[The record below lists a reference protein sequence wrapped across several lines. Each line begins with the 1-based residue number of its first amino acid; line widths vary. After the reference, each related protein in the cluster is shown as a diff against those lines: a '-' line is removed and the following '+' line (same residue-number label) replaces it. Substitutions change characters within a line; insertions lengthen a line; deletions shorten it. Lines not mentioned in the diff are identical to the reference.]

1 MWNHVGYLVDNREF
15 MCCFGCDSSY
25 DAGMTWALITNIILF
40 TALFMLAILGI
51 LGLTQWISRKSL
63 KKVDPEL
70 TLALIPLVLMTIAY
84 FIFDKLIVL
93 NVRPDGSGEPSFP
106 STHVMVVT
114 TIFILSALVLPKYVK
129 SKVAYVSFDII
140 MFAMIILVCVGRVLA
155 NMHWVSD
162 VIGGLVFAAIFSV
175 VYYLILKRRNNA
187 KRIHK
192 NH

>member
-51 LGLTQWISRKSL
+51 LGLIQWISRKSL

-70 TLALIPLVLMTIAY
+70 TFALVPLVLMAIAY
-84 FIFDKLIVL
+84 FVFDKLIVL
-93 NVRPDGSGEPSFP
+93 NVRPNGSGEASFP

-114 TIFILSALVLPKYVK
+114 TIFMLSALILPKYIK
-129 SKVAYVSFDII
+129 SKTVCIIFDII
-140 MFAMIILVCVGRVLA
+140 MFAMIVLVCVGRVLA

-187 KRIHK
+187 KRIHE

>member
-1 MWNHVGYLVDNREF
+1 MWINSLILSAGSYFGYIPT
-15 MCCFGCDSSY
+15 
-25 DAGMTWALITNIILF
+25 DAELRWELITDIILLVS
-40 TALFMLAILGI
+40 LFMLVVLGI

-70 TLALIPLVLMTIAY
+70 TLALVPLVLMAIIY
-84 FIFDKLIVL
+84 FVFDKLIVL
-93 NVRPDGSGEPSFP
+93 NVRPNGSGEASFP
-106 STHVMVVT
+106 STHVMVVA
-114 TIFILSALVLPKYVK
+114 TIFMLSAIILPKYIK
-129 SKVAYVSFDII
+129 SKTACIIFDII

-187 KRIHK
+187 KRIHQ